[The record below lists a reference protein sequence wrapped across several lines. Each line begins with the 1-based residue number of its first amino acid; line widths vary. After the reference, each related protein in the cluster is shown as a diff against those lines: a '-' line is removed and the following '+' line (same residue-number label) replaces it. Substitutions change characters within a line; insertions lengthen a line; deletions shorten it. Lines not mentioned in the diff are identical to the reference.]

1 MLSTSFKSEAEA
13 LSLPVRWIPK
23 QFTLQAYSEMWTLKP
38 FALYFWNSMVVSG
51 VTAVLSTVVGALA
64 GYGFSR
70 FQFRGRTSLLAFF
83 LATQMISG
91 VLVIG
96 PYFQILAALELY
108 NTLTGLIIAYVTICL
123 PFAAWMSKGYFDSIP
138 KELDEAGLVDGA
150 SRLQIFVRIICPVAV
165 PGTVSTLLFAF
176 LLAWQDLLWALCLVS
191 IDEKRTVTLGGCVP
205 RRRIRDPVADAD
217 GRLPHRKPPDDSPVP
232 VPAAVLRGRAG
243 AGGGEGL
250 MRASAALS
258 AADISLLR
266 ATNSAEKPRGQRS
279 QEHTTRWG
287 RRTPSGRSVSGE
299 AGFS

>member
-1 MLSTSFKSEAEA
+1 MKSAAVSSERRERRVDASVSYGLLVLATVFAVFPFVFMLSTSLKSEAEA

-38 FALYFWNSMVVSG
+38 FGSYFWNSIVVSG
-51 VTAVLSTVVGALA
+51 VTALLSTVVGALA

-70 FQFRGRTSLLAFF
+70 FHFRGRTSLLAFF

-150 SRLQIFVRIICPVAV
+150 SRLQIFVRIICPIAV

-176 LLAWQDLLWALCLVS
+176 LLAWQDLLWALCLIS
-191 IDEKRTVTLGGCVP
+191 IDEKRTVTLG
-205 RRRIRDPVADAD
+205 VAFLVGEFVIKWPMLTAASLI
-217 GRLPHRKPPDDSPVP
+217 GSLPTIILYLFLQRFYV
-232 VPAAVLRGRAG
+232 
-243 AGGGEGL
+243 EGL
-250 MRASAALS
+250 A
-258 AADISLLR
+258 
-266 ATNSAEKPRGQRS
+266 RGAVK
-279 QEHTTRWG
+279 G
-287 RRTPSGRSVSGE
+287 
-299 AGFS
+299 

>member
-1 MLSTSFKSEAEA
+1 MRGTALTSERRERQIDAIVSYGLLILCTIFAIFPFAFMLSTSLKSEAEA
-13 LSLPVRWIPK
+13 LSLPVRLIPK
-23 QFTLQAYSEMWTLKP
+23 QFTLQAYTEMWTLKP
-38 FALYFWNSMVVSG
+38 FGSYFWNSIVVSG
-51 VTAVLSTVVGALA
+51 VTALLSTIVGALA

-150 SRLQIFVRIICPVAV
+150 SRLQIFLRIICPIAV

-191 IDEKRTVTLGGCVP
+191 IDEKRTVTLG
-205 RRRIRDPVADAD
+205 VAFLVGEFVIKWPMLTAASLI
-217 GRLPHRKPPDDSPVP
+217 GSLPTILLYLFLQRFYV
-232 VPAAVLRGRAG
+232 
-243 AGGGEGL
+243 EGL
-250 MRASAALS
+250 A
-258 AADISLLR
+258 
-266 ATNSAEKPRGQRS
+266 RGAVK
-279 QEHTTRWG
+279 G
-287 RRTPSGRSVSGE
+287 
-299 AGFS
+299 